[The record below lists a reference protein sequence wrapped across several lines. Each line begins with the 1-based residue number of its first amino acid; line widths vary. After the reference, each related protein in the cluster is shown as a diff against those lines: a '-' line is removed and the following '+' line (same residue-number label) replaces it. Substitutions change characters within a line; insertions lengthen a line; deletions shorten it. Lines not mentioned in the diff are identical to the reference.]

1 MDDSLINCIM
11 CKNATPESFLRK
23 HLAFHH
29 MANGDDIVEKL
40 FQMHFPTREVEC
52 QTSVTWISEKEK
64 IVETE
69 NIESDDI
76 EKEVNGKT
84 RDPQETLEQDYP
96 NGSKF
101 LFGRI
106 VNETEPEAKQYETIP
121 SPKQAMKKLRG
132 PKCVRRRR
140 DSYESEEEE
149 ADYSL
154 IDTLLEKTSAKSL
167 ITRFRCQYCQKAHY
181 NKDLIGQHIIF
192 DHSIPSTSKK
202 FPRYKKSKMQKMRVQ
217 MLVSDKIDKQLIE
230 EYYEAK
236 NHLEQIPMFF
246 ESTNDNEEAI
256 TEGDTDQF
264 LTNDNFDIDNN
275 EVFYDD
281 NDDEVSEKQPNWEA
295 CDATLPMG
303 WMYSYLNGH
312 KTYKSPCGE
321 VLHSREKIVDFMLG
335 KGLEIYHPKGYSAI
349 TALDID
355 CDGYCEGACDAFK
368 IYRKYYKPTDPNR
381 IRKETK
387 ISFVEDKSTQFIKD
401 SLIHIQSKLDN
412 DIKPITAFPAVIK
425 SIRPWIISIKE
436 EKEKITECKK
446 KATKPKNK
454 TLALNKIS
462 KKEGIKRK
470 RSESTESSNF
480 LSSGIDNSSNSSSR
494 ESTPS
499 GISRVSKQ
507 WRKNIP
513 QTEYEGIYVQCCKK
527 SCMKWRLVTQYED
540 ASSVPD
546 YWVCSMNR
554 DKENSKCGV
563 GGNAFNGDSDKIE
576 IKFSCGSLVWAKLKG
591 FPWWPG
597 MIDYCPD
604 SDDYFWV
611 DEDIS
616 EREPAWYHI
625 VFFEGKGTEVTR
637 AWIKSGDIVSMK
649 TPIEQPN
656 GNTLKK
662 PGPLK
667 KRLLNAMHIAEEA
680 KKLKRSERV
689 KEYSFEK
696 LSSSRDKLK
705 KDKKRIKITP
715 EPPRKS
721 ITKHVNKPSIKQV
734 KQVKPSK
741 KQFIPASFLN
751 PVFSEESDNSDL
763 SDQED
768 ANVATHLTMKKPVI
782 VDSHDLKIQSEKE
795 INHNSETMRRQD
807 GNNEFDLLSEI
818 MQKYSDETETGA
830 EKKKEYNILD
840 DDFSLSGSEKE
851 DNPNDAS
858 LEESSDVGIST
869 FVIKEENIDS
879 NLNDT
884 GPKIQSVTSQCM
896 TEMFI
901 KPEEL
906 VSTFNPNLDKVFPKP
921 PIPSDVLIAIA
932 VRNLDPNN
940 EFGTT
945 ESDIVS
951 FLSIHFP
958 YYNRNIEECK
968 EMVSNAR
975 ENDDNTEKHVFHI
988 QSSTLTEISH
998 KIKKL
1003 LEKNKPLVLDSM
1015 LIQGFL
1021 DALVEKFREDFKCEA
1036 VSFRPPYSC
1045 KMLSYLVFITLCPP
1059 ISMGQVMT
1067 FLKFLFPSLLGKSTF
1082 ETEDLEEW
1090 IKNDEHVQDLTT
1102 PTGEKLFLLK
1112 EGVYPTVLHQ
1122 VRQFFSTKSNF
1133 TRLNKS
1139 ILKTEFVG
1147 YLLPNLL

>member
-40 FQMHFPTREVEC
+40 FQMHFPTRDVEC
-52 QTSVTWISEKEK
+52 QTSYSWISEMEE
-64 IVETE
+64 IVETD
-69 NIESDDI
+69 NIEVNDT
-76 EKEVNGKT
+76 EKEIKT
-84 RDPQETLEQDYP
+84 GDPQVASQQDFP
-96 NGSKF
+96 NGPEF

-106 VNETEPEAKQYETIP
+106 VNETEPEAKQFEIIP
-121 SPKQAMKKLRG
+121 NPKQARKKIRG

-149 ADYSL
+149 PDYSV
-154 IDTLLEKTSAKSL
+154 IDTLLKVTSAKSL
-167 ITRFRCQYCQKAHY
+167 VTRFRCQYCQKAHY
-181 NKDLIGQHIIF
+181 SKDVIGQHIIY

-202 FPRYKKSKMQKMRVQ
+202 FPKYKKSKMQKMKVQ
-217 MLVSDKIDKQLIE
+217 MLNSDKVDKQLIE
-230 EYYEAK
+230 KYYEAK
-236 NHLEQIPMFF
+236 NHQELSMCF
-246 ESTNDNEEAI
+246 ECTSDNEEAI
-256 TEGDTDQF
+256 TEEDKDQF
-264 LTNDNFDIDNN
+264 LSNDNFDIDNN

-281 NDDEVSEKQPNWEA
+281 NHDDVSETQPEWEA

-303 WMYSYLNGH
+303 WMYSYSNGH

-335 KGLEIYHPKGYSAI
+335 KGLEICHPKGYSAI
-349 TALDID
+349 TAQDID
-355 CDGYCEGACDAFK
+355 CDGFCEGACDAFK
-368 IYRKYYKPTDPNR
+368 IYRKYYKSTDPNR
-381 IRKETK
+381 IRKQTK
-387 ISFVEDKSTQFIKD
+387 INFVEDKSTQFMRD
-401 SLIHIQSKLDN
+401 SLIHIQTKPDN
-412 DIKPITAFPAVIK
+412 DLKPITSFPAVIK
-425 SIRPWIISIKE
+425 SIRPWIISVKDE
-436 EKEKITECKK
+436 NEKVIECKK
-446 KATKPKNK
+446 IATMHQNK
-454 TLALNKIS
+454 SKTVANIA
-462 KKEGIKRK
+462 KKEVIKRK
-470 RSESTESSNF
+470 RSESTESSSFQN
-480 LSSGIDNSSNSSSR
+480 SAVENSSSSSSR

-499 GISRVSKQ
+499 GLSRVSKQ
-507 WRKNIP
+507 RRKNKE
-513 QTEYEGIYVQCCKK
+513 QTGYEGIYVQCCKK
-527 SCMKWRLVTQYED
+527 SCQKWRLVTQYED

-546 YWVCSMNR
+546 YWVCSMNK
-554 DKENSKCGV
+554 DKENRKCGV
-563 GGNAFNGDSDKIE
+563 GGNAFNGDSDKID

-591 FPWWPG
+591 FPWWLG
-597 MIDYCPD
+597 MIDFCPD

-616 EREPAWYHI
+616 EKEPAWYHI

-667 KRLLNAMHIAEEA
+667 KRLLNALHIAEEA
-680 KKLKRSERV
+680 KKLKRSQRV
-689 KEYSFEK
+689 KQYSFEK
-696 LSSSRDKLK
+696 LSSSKKLK

-715 EPPRKS
+715 EPSKTS
-721 ITKHVNKPSIKQV
+721 ITMPKTKSSTKHEKVV
-734 KQVKPSK
+734 KQSK

-751 PVFSEESDNSDL
+751 PVFSEESDKSDL

-768 ANVATHLTMKKPVI
+768 ANVATYSTMKKPFI
-782 VDSHDLKIQSEKE
+782 VESLDLNIQSEKE
-795 INHNSETMRRQD
+795 INPNSKTMKRQL
-807 GNNEFDLLSEI
+807 GNNECDLLSEI
-818 MQKYSDETETGA
+818 MQKYSDETEIGA

-858 LEESSDVGIST
+858 LEESSDVGISS

-879 NLNDT
+879 HLIDT
-884 GPKIQSVTSQCM
+884 GPKIQSVTSHCM

-921 PIPSDVLIAIA
+921 PIASDVLIAIA

-975 ENDDNTEKHVFHI
+975 ENDDNTENHVFHI

-1003 LEKNKPLVLDSM
+1003 LEKNRPLVLDSM
-1015 LIQGFL
+1015 LVQGFL
-1021 DALVEKFREDFKCEA
+1021 DAIVEKFREDFKCEA

-1045 KMLSYLVFITLCPP
+1045 KMLSYLAFVTLCPP

-1082 ETEDLEEW
+1082 EIEDLEEW

-1112 EGVYPTVLHQ
+1112 EGVYPIVLHQ

-1147 YLLPNLL
+1147 FLLPNLL

>member
-1 MDDSLINCIM
+1 MDDPLINCIM

-40 FQMHFPTREVEC
+40 FQMHFPTRDIEC
-52 QTSVTWISEKEK
+52 QTPVSWISELEEKETK
-64 IVETE
+64 EF
-69 NIESDDI
+69 DDS
-76 EKEVNGKT
+76 EKEVNG
-84 RDPQETLEQDYP
+84 ETEDLKIPPKQDFQ
-96 NGSKF
+96 NGSEF
-101 LFGRI
+101 LFGVI
-106 VNETEPEAKQYETIP
+106 VNETEPEERRMENIAEAKQTK
-121 SPKQAMKKLRG
+121 SKLRG
-132 PKCVRRRR
+132 PKCVRKRRE
-140 DSYESEEEE
+140 SYESEVEEP
-149 ADYSL
+149 DYKIIDSL
-154 IDTLLEKTSAKSL
+154 LKETSANSL
-167 ITRFRCQYCQKAHY
+167 VTRFRCQYCHKAHHD
-181 NKDLIGQHIIF
+181 KELIGQHIIY

-202 FPRYKKSKMQKMRVQ
+202 CPRYKKSKKQKMIVQ
-217 MLVSDKIDKQLIE
+217 ILNSDKVDKQLIE
-230 EYYEAK
+230 MYHETK
-236 NHLEQIPMFF
+236 RPLEQLPSCL
-246 ESTNDNEEAI
+246 ESADDSKEVRAEN
-256 TEGDTDQF
+256 DTDQF

-275 EVFYDD
+275 EAFYDD
-281 NDDEVSEKQPNWEA
+281 GDTFSEAQEDWEA
-295 CDATLPMG
+295 CDATLPIG
-303 WMYSYLNGH
+303 WMYSYSAGH

-321 VLHSREKIVDFMLG
+321 VLYSREKIVDFMLG
-335 KGLEIYHPKGYSAI
+335 KGLEIYHPKGYSGL
-349 TALDID
+349 TAQNID

-368 IYRKYYKPTDPNR
+368 IYRKYYKPFDPNR

-387 ISFVEDKSTQFIKD
+387 INFVDDQSTHFIRD
-401 SLIHIQSKLDN
+401 SLIQIQIKPESDL
-412 DIKPITAFPAVIK
+412 KPITAFPAVIK
-425 SIRPWIISIKE
+425 GIRPWIICVKE
-436 EKEKITECKK
+436 ENELNDNEFNRRAVPQSISKAVGNIAKK
-446 KATKPKNK
+446 KVV
-454 TLALNKIS
+454 
-462 KKEGIKRK
+462 KRK
-470 RSESTESSNF
+470 RSESTESSNCHN
-480 LSSGIDNSSNSSSR
+480 SGIENSSTCSSR

-499 GISRVSKQ
+499 GLSRVSKQ
-507 WRKNIP
+507 RRHNKK
-513 QTEYEGIYVQCCKK
+513 QTEYEAIYVQCCKK
-527 SCMKWRLVTQYED
+527 SCQKWRLVTQYED
-540 ASSVPD
+540 ASHVPD

-597 MIDYCPD
+597 MIDFCPD

-616 EREPAWYHI
+616 EREPAWYHV

-649 TPIEQPN
+649 TPIQQPN

-689 KEYSFEK
+689 KKYSFEK
-696 LSSSRDKLK
+696 LSSSNELN
-705 KDKKRIKITP
+705 KDRKKRIKITP
-715 EPPRKS
+715 EPCSKNLP
-721 ITKHVNKPSIKQV
+721 KHISKPSSRPV
-734 KQVKPSK
+734 KQVNQSK

-751 PVFSEESDNSDL
+751 PVFSDESDKSDM

-768 ANVATHLTMKKPVI
+768 ANLAMKKPV
-782 VDSHDLKIQSEKE
+782 VVESNDFNVNPEKE
-795 INHNSETMRRQD
+795 INIDPNSSTIKGQ

-818 MQKYSDETETGA
+818 MQKYSDETET
-830 EKKKEYNILD
+830 EKRKEYNILD
-840 DDFSLSGSEKE
+840 DDFSVSGSDNE
-851 DNPNDAS
+851 DNANDAS
-858 LEESSDVGIST
+858 LEESSDVGVSS

-884 GPKIQSVTSQCM
+884 GPQIQSVTSQCI

-921 PIPSDVLIAIA
+921 PLPSDVLIAIA

-940 EFGTT
+940 DFGTT

-951 FLSIHFP
+951 FLTIHFP

-968 EMVSNAR
+968 EMVANAR
-975 ENDDNTEKHVFHI
+975 ENDDKTEKHVFHI
-988 QSSTLTEISH
+988 QSSTFTEISQ
-998 KIKKL
+998 KIEKL
-1003 LEKNKPLVLDSM
+1003 LEKNKSLVLDSM

-1021 DALVEKFREDFKCEA
+1021 DSMVEKFRKDFKCEA

-1045 KMLSYLVFITLCPP
+1045 KMLSYLAFITLCPP

-1067 FLKFLFPSLLGKSTF
+1067 FLKFLFPSLLGKNTF
-1082 ETEDLEEW
+1082 EIEDLEEW

-1139 ILKTEFVG
+1139 ILKTEFVEF
-1147 YLLPNLL
+1147 LLPNLLGS